1 MIAPTTTIGDNS
13 GEGVMTDLER
23 KMMLQLRTGVL
34 WMPRT
39 TTMREDWIDLSQ
51 RLISEYVTEE
61 AREQEGRTGTSR

>member
-1 MIAPTTTIGDNS
+1 
-13 GEGVMTDLER
+13 MTDLER

-39 TTMREDWIDLSQ
+39 TTMREDWIDESQ

-61 AREQEGRTGTSR
+61 AREQEGRTGISR